1 MTHPTGHTEYS
12 LRRVYLAK
20 LCNNSRRQ
28 LGLQSKEMTPQHI
41 ADYCDQ
47 VYGVGATGRAKAGVS
62 INKSRRQ
69 SEVISFFEKRMDD
82 LKMKNFL

>member
-1 MTHPTGHTEYS
+1 
-12 LRRVYLAK
+12 
-20 LCNNSRRQ
+20 
-28 LGLQSKEMTPQHI
+28 MTPQHI

-47 VYGVGATGRAKAGVS
+47 VYGVGATGRVKAGAS

-82 LKMKNFL
+82 LKLENFVWKSRLNWEHDVALSF